1 MLQRLKISIFCLA
14 QCYVLATATQEDL
27 KLRALYSSIDP
38 LSISELFAFYELYP
52 ESTYSQQAFAKVW
65 QLLNLHKTQK
75 ISLIEQLFL
84 PKLDIS
90 SLVSLVNKQPYET
103 PTPLTH
109 EQLFMIER
117 LASHLHNRTL
127 EGYNAKTKE
136 QIQQL
141 PSDQIDIARALLI
154 YQYDNQPDAHLMI
167 RRYEAQLDM
176 MALQILARLPLKSS
190 NEQILEGLSDFIFHK
205 MQFRFP
211 PQSLMVKEVDTYTLL
226 PSVLDN
232 RKGVCLGV
240 SILYLSLAQRL
251 NLPLEIITPPGHIYV
266 RYHQGSTLINIET
279 TARGVHMPTEIYL
292 GINTYQLSTRSM
304 KEVVGM
310 AFVNQA
316 SVLWGKGQ
324 YAQAAQLYENAL
336 PFMPDDYHLKLFLAI
351 QYLLL
356 SEKKQ
361 ARALLDSLLDRI
373 PQDCVYKDTLAE
385 DILALDV
392 DKDSLEAVFSHVD
405 ETRESIL
412 KKQAS
417 LKKVVEKYPKFRAGL
432 LHYAITFLQLGRSK
446 EALDI
451 LQKYARYDHLDPTVN
466 YYLSILF
473 LERLCYKESLVYLKK
488 TQQMLETKNH
498 KPKCLKDLQ
507 AHLQQ
512 LYCETAHT
520 DCK

>member
-1 MLQRLKISIFCLA
+1 MKMLQRLKISLFCLA
-14 QCYVLATATQEDL
+14 QCYALAAASQEDL

-52 ESTYSQQAFAKVW
+52 DSSYSQQAFTKVW

-90 SLVSLVNKQPYET
+90 SLVSLVNKQPYES
-103 PTPLTH
+103 PSPLTH

-127 EGYNAKTKE
+127 AGYNAKTKE

-176 MALQILARLPLKSS
+176 MALQILARLPLQSS
-190 NEQILEGLSDFIFHK
+190 HEQILEGLSDFIFHK

-316 SVLWGKGQ
+316 SVLW
-324 YAQAAQLYENAL
+324 
-336 PFMPDDYHLKLFLAI
+336 
-351 QYLLL
+351 
-356 SEKKQ
+356 EKDNM
-361 ARALLDSLLDRI
+361 RRL
-373 PQDCVYKDTLAE
+373 
-385 DILALDV
+385 
-392 DKDSLEAVFSHVD
+392 
-405 ETRESIL
+405 
-412 KKQAS
+412 
-417 LKKVVEKYPKFRAGL
+417 
-432 LHYAITFLQLGRSK
+432 RSYMK
-446 EALDI
+446 M
-451 LQKYARYDHLDPTVN
+451 HC
-466 YYLSILF
+466 
-473 LERLCYKESLVYLKK
+473 RLCR
-488 TQQMLETKNH
+488 MIII
-498 KPKCLKDLQ
+498 
-507 AHLQQ
+507 
-512 LYCETAHT
+512 
-520 DCK
+520 